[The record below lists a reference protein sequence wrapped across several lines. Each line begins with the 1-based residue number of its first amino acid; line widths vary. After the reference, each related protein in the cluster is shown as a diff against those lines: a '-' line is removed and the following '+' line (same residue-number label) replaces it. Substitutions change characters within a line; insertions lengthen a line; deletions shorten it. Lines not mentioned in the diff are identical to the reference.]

1 MAVRSRVVRRRVE
14 PTEEELAELVDEVQV
29 PDDVEEE
36 PEPVKAKPVVKPGKP
51 VGKPALARKAAP
63 IVEEDPDDNGVG
75 EDYDPDDDDEPELVD
90 VEDLFGQILAGLA
103 EGKAILITR
112 TKAGWAIHQPPVGP
126 VPVDV
131 APAVAAVPQPKKGLR
146 GKAFD
151 EAVCTPEYL
160 AWEREWGQLTVAE
173 KKAKAKKAGAKW
185 QAHEHPQ
192 VELINLAAAYLKHLG
207 IEKFKP
213 DYKSLAARRAIQ
225 GK

>member
-1 MAVRSRVVRRRVE
+1 MK
-14 PTEEELAELVDEVQV
+14 LAAKPAPV
-29 PDDVEEE
+29 VEE
-36 PEPVKAKPVVKPGKP
+36 K
-51 VGKPALARKAAP
+51 
-63 IVEEDPDDNGVG
+63 
-75 EDYDPDDDDEPELVD
+75 PELVD